1 MVSIEENVRA
11 EMKNITTVL
20 TEIERVKDMP
30 QKELVVLAGIVNYL
44 TKVEG

>member
-20 TEIERVKDMP
+20 TEIESKGYAAERTRGSCGDR
-30 QKELVVLAGIVNYL
+30 
-44 TKVEG
+44 